1 VLIGPSTSFRILF
14 RTQDLSLVKEYLY
27 RQWTKLIQGKVSVQD
42 FTFAK
47 EVRLGTYRSVDL
59 GSRQLRSEHD

>member
-1 VLIGPSTSFRILF
+1 MVSTLFLRILF

-27 RQWTKLIQGKVSVQD
+27 RQWKKLIQGKVSVQD

-47 EVRLGTYRSVDL
+47 EVRLGTYRYATAVHLKEGRRGCD
-59 GSRQLRSEHD
+59 